1 MIVSLFMA
9 KKQISEGYV
18 TEDKHFHCLSVL
30 NQVLKR
36 VAYLQ
41 KGQHGPVWNEHR
53 QHFMSTCKD
62 LKLQN

>member
-36 VAYLQ
+36 LAYLQ
-41 KGQHGPVWNEHR
+41 KGQHGPV
-53 QHFMSTCKD
+53 
-62 LKLQN
+62 